1 MAWVVYQWSLS
12 GRREGSLG
20 TIFYFRAPRLF
31 QKKKK
36 KEEVGEKWQE
46 GIGTS
51 IWKR

>member
-20 TIFYFRAPRLF
+20 TIIYFRAPRLL
-31 QKKKK
+31 K
-36 KEEVGEKWQE
+36 EVGEKWQE

>member
-20 TIFYFRAPRLF
+20 TIIYFRAPRLL
-31 QKKKK
+31 KKK